1 MIKGGMLRSG
11 SWTTYKWGNDPL
23 LIDGSVQSVLMG
35 ADTTVEFF
43 EDGMFES
50 DSYAV
55 RNFQDDK
62 ECINVGNTLA
72 FMSNGNKA
80 LGKIGAR
87 AAWVYLNYFL
97 DAQPDSWK
105 IV

>member
-1 MIKGGMLRSG
+1 MVASNDTARHINIHAYTKPTAEATLYSRAQCQGRSSLIKGGMLRSG

-55 RNFQDDK
+55 RNF
-62 ECINVGNTLA
+62 
-72 FMSNGNKA
+72 
-80 LGKIGAR
+80 
-87 AAWVYLNYFL
+87 
-97 DAQPDSWK
+97 
-105 IV
+105 

>member
-1 MIKGGMLRSG
+1 MLRSG

-55 RNFQDDK
+55 RNF
-62 ECINVGNTLA
+62 
-72 FMSNGNKA
+72 
-80 LGKIGAR
+80 
-87 AAWVYLNYFL
+87 
-97 DAQPDSWK
+97 
-105 IV
+105 